1 MSDKVRVR
9 EAGSE
14 LRNEKGV
21 SEGYRVVT
29 GERVTK

>member
-1 MSDKVRVR
+1 MSEGVSDKV
-9 EAGSE
+9 SE
-14 LRNEKGV
+14 LMNEKGV